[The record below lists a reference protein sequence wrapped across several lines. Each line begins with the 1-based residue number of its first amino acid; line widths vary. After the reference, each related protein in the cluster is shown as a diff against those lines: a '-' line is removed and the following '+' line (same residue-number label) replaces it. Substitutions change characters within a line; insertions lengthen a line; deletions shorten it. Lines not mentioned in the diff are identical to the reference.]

1 MGIFSKPKPPAVANY
16 QTVAGQQTAANT
28 ATTNQLF
35 GLNAVDQTNPYG
47 SLSYS
52 MGPDGTYSASQ
63 QLSPQQ
69 QQLLDYLQ
77 GTQATAG
84 NAAGGL
90 LSSANYQNPAD
101 FGDMESG
108 LVGQR
113 LDAFDQY
120 NQPYFDKQRD
130 ALDTRLRNQGLVPGG
145 RSHDYQTMEL
155 EDNQFRRRSEALAQF
170 EPQAFQQAVQQ
181 YQMPAQMATSLAG
194 FGSPNSVIQNLWNT
208 PQAQGNFT
216 DVIGANA
223 NMNQANMAAYEQ
235 QMKNRAATIGAIG
248 SIAGG
253 ALLGPMGGPMM
264 GMLGGMGSSAL
275 GMLGLPGGS
284 TNLGNSS
291 GWDTRV
297 NYGR

>member
-16 QTVAGQQTAANT
+16 QQVAGQQTAANT

-84 NAAGGL
+84 NAASGL
-90 LSSANYQNPAD
+90 LSSAGYENAPN

-113 LDAFDQY
+113 LEDFDRY

-130 ALDTRLRNQGLVPGG
+130 ALDNRLRNQGLVPGG

-194 FGSPNSVIQNLWNT
+194 FASPNSIIQNLWNT

-223 NMNQANMAAYEQ
+223 NMNQANMANYDA
-235 QMKNRAATIGAIG
+235 QMRARAATMNAIG
-248 SIAGG
+248 GVATG
-253 ALLGPMGGPMM
+253 ALLGPMGGSMM
-264 GMLGGMGSSAL
+264 GMLGSGLSAGG
-275 GMLGLPGGS
+275 GMLAGNLLGHGS
-284 TNLGNSS
+284 MG
-291 GWDTRV
+291 TR
-297 NYGR
+297 G